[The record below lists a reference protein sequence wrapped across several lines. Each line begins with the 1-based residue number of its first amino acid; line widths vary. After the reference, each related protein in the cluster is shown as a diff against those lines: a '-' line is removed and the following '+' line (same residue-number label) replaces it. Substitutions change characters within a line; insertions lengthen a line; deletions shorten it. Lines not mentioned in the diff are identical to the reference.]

1 VTFAR
6 LLRADAVAMIAAL
19 ALLFVMALDWY
30 GSTIGD
36 EARRQEELAQ
46 PEGAEAGQIERG
58 VKEDARLIGE
68 REEQNA
74 WQLDGAID
82 KVILL
87 GLLATV
93 VFAVGAAFLRAAGRR
108 FDPPLTPSALAAV
121 TATITALL
129 IAYRIIQE
137 PGLDER
143 TVVKSGAPLS
153 LIVLAVIALACR
165 SALGE
170 EEAGTAWREP
180 PPAATPETPETPE
193 TPAA

>member
-1 VTFAR
+1 MTFAR
-6 LLRADAVAMIAAL
+6 ILRADAVAMIAAL
-19 ALLFVMALDWY
+19 VLLFVMALDWY

-36 EARRQEELAQ
+36 EARRQEKLAQ
-46 PEGAEAGQIERG
+46 PEGGEGGQIERG

-68 REEQNA
+68 REESNA

-82 KVILL
+82 RVILL

-93 VFAVGAAFLRAAGRR
+93 VLAVGAAYLRAAGRR
-108 FDPPLTPSALAAV
+108 FEPPLTPSALAAV
-121 TATITALL
+121 SATITASL

-137 PGLDER
+137 PGLDDR

-165 SALGE
+165 SALAE
-170 EEAGTAWREP
+170 EDAGTAWRELP
-180 PPAATPETPETPE
+180 SPEAPE
-193 TPAA
+193 TPAAS

>member
-1 VTFAR
+1 VSFAR

-30 GSTIGD
+30 GTTIGD
-36 EARRQEELAQ
+36 EARRQEKLAQ
-46 PEGAEAGQIERG
+46 PEGGEGGQIERG

-82 KVILL
+82 RLILV

-93 VFAVGAAFLRAAGRR
+93 LLAVGAAYLRAAARR

-121 TATITALL
+121 TATVTALL

-137 PGLDER
+137 PGFDER
-143 TVVKSGAPLS
+143 TVVKAGAPLS

-165 SALGE
+165 SALAE
-170 EEAGTAWREP
+170 EEAGTAWRELP
-180 PPAATPETPETPE
+180 PSEAPE
-193 TPAA
+193 TPAAT

>member
-6 LLRADAVAMIAAL
+6 LLRADAVAMVAAL

-30 GSTIGD
+30 STNLGE
-36 EARRQEELAQ
+36 EARRQERLAQ
-46 PEGAEAGQIERG
+46 PHGATGGEIARE
-58 VKEDARLIGE
+58 VKRDGRVIGE
-68 REEQNA
+68 GEEANA

-82 KVILL
+82 RLILL

-93 VFAVGAAFLRAAGRR
+93 VLAVGAAYLRAAGRR
-108 FDPPLTPSALAAV
+108 FEPPLTPSALAAV
-121 TATITALL
+121 TATTTALL

-137 PGLDER
+137 PGFDER

-165 SALGE
+165 SALSQ
-170 EEAGTAWREP
+170 EEAGTAWRELP
-180 PPAATPETPETPE
+180 SAETSE
-193 TPAA
+193 TPAAT

>member
-46 PEGAEAGQIERG
+46 PEGGAGGQIERG
-58 VKEDARLIGE
+58 VREDARLIGE
-68 REEQNA
+68 REESNA

-82 KVILL
+82 RVILL

-93 VFAVGAAFLRAAGRR
+93 VLAVGAAYLRAAGRR
-108 FDPPLTPSALAAV
+108 FEPPLTPSALAAV
-121 TATITALL
+121 TATVTGLL

-165 SALGE
+165 AALAE
-170 EEAGTAWREP
+170 EEAGTAWRELP
-180 PPAATPETPETPE
+180 SPETSE
-193 TPAA
+193 TPAAT

>member
-1 VTFAR
+1 MTFAR

-19 ALLFVMALDWY
+19 VLLFVMALDWY
-30 GSTIGD
+30 GTTIGD

-46 PEGAEAGQIERG
+46 PEGGEGGQIERG

-68 REEQNA
+68 REEDNA
-74 WQLDGAID
+74 WQVDGVID
-82 KVILL
+82 RVILF

-93 VFAVGAAFLRAAGRR
+93 LLAVGAAYLRAAARR
-108 FDPPLTPSALAAV
+108 FEPPLTPSALAAV
-121 TATITALL
+121 AATGTALL
-129 IAYRIIQE
+129 IVYRIIQE

-165 SALGE
+165 SAMAE
-170 EEAGTAWREP
+170 EEAGTAWRELP
-180 PPAATPETPETPE
+180 AAETPDTPDTPAAT
-193 TPAA
+193 

>member
-30 GSTIGD
+30 GTTIGD
-36 EARRQEELAQ
+36 EARRQERLAQ
-46 PEGAEAGQIERG
+46 PQGGEGGQIEREVQKDARVIG
-58 VKEDARLIGE
+58 EDAE
-68 REEQNA
+68 KNA

-82 KVILL
+82 RVILL

-93 VFAVGAAFLRAAGRR
+93 VLAVGAAYLRAAARR
-108 FDPPLTPSALAAV
+108 FEPPLTPSALAAV
-121 TATITALL
+121 TATVTALL

-137 PGLDER
+137 PGFDER

-153 LIVLAVIALACR
+153 LVVLAVIALACR
-165 SALGE
+165 SALAE
-170 EEAGTAWREP
+170 EEAGTAWREV
-180 PPAATPETPETPE
+180 PATDTAEGS
-193 TPAA
+193 AA